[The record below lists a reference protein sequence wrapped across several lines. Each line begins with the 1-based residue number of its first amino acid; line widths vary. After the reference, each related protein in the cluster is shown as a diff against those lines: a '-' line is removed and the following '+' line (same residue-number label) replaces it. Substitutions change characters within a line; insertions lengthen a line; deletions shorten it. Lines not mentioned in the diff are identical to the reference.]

1 MPVSRR
7 STGTCEPGGDRLGSH
22 GRPCRDMSGRK
33 PAEGR
38 RRPASCARTTS
49 STRCSPPPSSFL
61 RAVQRALI
69 SEGNE
74 SKTQRRAVLSASLER
89 TGRRLLE
96 LALNDAE
103 ANPDQAVR
111 AVQAFVKVTA
121 RLAKLWDLDAPQ
133 RRVVEHHV
141 ITDEVL
147 TAERE
152 MLWAELVEMGVDPD
166 LLPSVE
172 ALVEVIKAQA
182 IALEASATVVDLA
195 PPAVEQ

>member
-1 MPVSRR
+1 
-7 STGTCEPGGDRLGSH
+7 
-22 GRPCRDMSGRK
+22 
-33 PAEGR
+33 
-38 RRPASCARTTS
+38 
-49 STRCSPPPSSFL
+49 
-61 RAVQRALI
+61 
-69 SEGNE
+69 
-74 SKTQRRAVLSASLER
+74 
-89 TGRRLLE
+89 LLE